1 MLARFVRRHLW
12 GICATVSVGSQCVGT
27 RFARRYLWGICTA
40 VSDGSQGMVTRFAR
54 LHLWGICAAV
64 SVGSQCVVLLLISLV
79 FVHYYYRSRRL
90 GYCVLPLEPPGT
102 TGIVVQY
109 FRPHTS
115 PFARGIVNLP
125 FVPKCCRGVLIR
137 GRTSRLPGHKEARFL
152 RGRVILR
159 TNTNFLS

>member
-1 MLARFVRRHLW
+1 MLARFARRHLW

-27 RFARRYLWGICTA
+27 RFAPRY
-40 VSDGSQGMVTRFAR
+40 
-54 LHLWGICAAV
+54 LWGICAAV
-64 SVGSQCVVLLLISLV
+64 SVGSQCVVLLLMLLV
-79 FVHYYYRSRRL
+79 FLHYYYRSRRL

-109 FRPHTS
+109 SRPHTS

-125 FVPKCCRGVLIR
+125 FVPKCCRGVLFR
-137 GRTSRLPGHKEARFL
+137 GRTSRPPGLKEARFL
-152 RGRVILR
+152 RGRVILN